1 MLTSEKNIRCSIIGA
16 EGSYKV
22 RLGLPIFIL
31 YTYTPRKRQVRE
43 PTMNADGAFAN
54 TFLKKVRE
62 EKSEIHN
69 ILVAYSTKHHFDVY
83 KLPSHLVWF
92 RPEEDMITA
101 TKSLQHRYHICLIQE
116 FEILIATNDRA
127 ALHEYLTKIQ
137 CTIRE
142 IEKYIF
148 HYRKTGYF
156 LPIPPCLL
164 SCYVRRA
171 TPVSTGYNVYTRSS
185 RISNSR
191 SHCRTQRM
199 HTPAMSRT

>member
-1 MLTSEKNIRCSIIGA
+1 
-16 EGSYKV
+16 
-22 RLGLPIFIL
+22 
-31 YTYTPRKRQVRE
+31 
-43 PTMNADGAFAN
+43 MNADGAFAN

-127 ALHEYLTKIQ
+127 ALPEYLTKIQ

-164 SCYVRRA
+164 SCYVKASNTSFDRLQCLYEILTDQQFKIALQDAKNAHPGHVQNLIESIICWPR
-171 TPVSTGYNVYTRSS
+171 TRL
-185 RISNSR
+185 
-191 SHCRTQRM
+191 
-199 HTPAMSRT
+199 